1 MGQLQR
7 WTESGAVVAGAL
19 LSIRESQGPEDRPAE
34 RAVARLWRRA
44 HVLAD
49 GLRTEDGRRFRVVYP
64 GRLSGLAGPD
74 FRDTVLETEAGELI
88 TGDVEL
94 HVDAPDWYRH
104 GHHADPGYNGVVLHV
119 VLHPKDALSSAQQS
133 RTAAP
138 VASLG
143 PVAGLLGEAAD
154 IPADELPW
162 TGLLRGEELGEALD
176 RAGDQ
181 RFLAKARGFALE
193 LEHGDPDELLY
204 RAVMEGLGYAANRR
218 PFRRLAELVPF
229 SALRALRGEPPS
241 TRLLAIKAMLM
252 HAAGLLCH
260 VESAEERRGMRA
272 LLRHLPGTTR
282 LAAGE
287 WRLSRVRPSNHPARR
302 VLGAALLADR
312 YVRTGLVSGLAEA
325 VAGRRAAPLVQGLS
339 AGPYV
344 GAGRAREIA
353 VKAVLPFIHAWAGVP
368 RQQNL
373 QGSCLELY
381 RGFPSLADNEITRE
395 MRRVLSTRDGSVE
408 ARGARRHQGLIQL
421 YKSMTRQTQGG
432 AGLSQRSMDA
442 SRRSIR

>member
-1 MGQLQR
+1 MI
-7 WTESGAVVAGAL
+7 GAL
-19 LSIRESQGPEDRPAE
+19 HTARESRGPAERPGE

-49 GLRTEDGRRFRVVYP
+49 GLQTEDGRRLRVVYP

-74 FRDTVLETEAGELI
+74 FRDTVLETESGELI

-104 GHHADPGYNGVVLHV
+104 GHHADPAYNGVVLHV
-119 VLHPKDALSSAQQS
+119 VLHPKGALGSAQQS

-138 VASLG
+138 VASLE
-143 PVAGLLGEAAD
+143 PVAGLLEEASD
-154 IPADELPW
+154 LPVDAMQW
-162 TGLLRGEELGEALD
+162 MALPRGEELGDALD

-218 PFRRLAELVPF
+218 PFRRLAGLVPF
-229 SALRALRGEPPS
+229 SALRALRDEPPP

-252 HAAGLLCH
+252 HAAGLLSH

-272 LLRHLPGTTR
+272 LLRHLPVTPR

-287 WRLSRVRPSNHPARR
+287 WRLFRVRPGNHPARR
-302 VLGAALLADR
+302 VLGAAILGDR
-312 YVRTGLVSGLAEA
+312 YVQTGLAGGLADA
-325 VAGRRAAPLVQGLS
+325 VAGHSAAPLVRALS
-339 AGPYV
+339 AGQYV
-344 GAGRAREIA
+344 GVGRAREIA
-353 VKAVLPFIHAWAGVP
+353 VNAVLPFIHAWAGVTR
-368 RQQNL
+368 RQDL

-381 RGFPSLADNEITRE
+381 RGFPSLAENEITRE
-395 MRRVLSTRDGSVE
+395 MRRVLSTGDGSIE

-432 AGLSQRSMDA
+432 AGLSPRQIDA
-442 SRRSIR
+442 SRLSLR